1 MANMDRAGKGWGK
14 RDDMGRVMCEV
25 PEAGDIK
32 ERECYPLQRFSM
44 IQSGHGLIET
54 SGCMP
59 ERYTDEHTSRS

>member
-1 MANMDRAGKGWGK
+1 ME
-14 RDDMGRVMCEV
+14 RVMCEA

-54 SGCMP
+54 NGCMP